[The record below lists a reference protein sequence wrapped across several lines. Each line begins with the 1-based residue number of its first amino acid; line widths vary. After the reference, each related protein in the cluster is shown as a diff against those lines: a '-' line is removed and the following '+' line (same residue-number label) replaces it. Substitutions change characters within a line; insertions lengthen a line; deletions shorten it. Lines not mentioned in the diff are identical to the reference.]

1 MSLLSAFSAVGWARW
16 YINPGPKRL
25 SEVYFFV
32 FGVGMSGQRGGMGF
46 GGLWMC
52 FRGGRWVCRS

>member
-1 MSLLSAFSAVGWARW
+1 MMSLLSAFSAVGWARW

-32 FGVGMSGQRGGMGF
+32 FGVGMSGQRRGMGF
-46 GGLWMC
+46 GG
-52 FRGGRWVCRS
+52 GWV